1 MVVITTQWFFFF
13 EKALPPP
20 GKTTHS
26 INYLN
31 VILIFPPCA
40 HHNVYVQVKGKL
52 RESVLSVYR
61 MGSGRWI
68 LTDCRCLYSLSYPA
82 SPSCL
87 SWRHQSS
94 LSCCLRWSEFW
105 FYNWQHTGLRNTLTR
120 VCLSILPCWFLTRS
134 PVSPSKKTQLTV
146 FILHAFGLWSWY
158 IIVHLCVS
166 LWAGVCLSLSLYWPW
181 GPCFGMVLAM
191 HEVGRHCVL

>member
-1 MVVITTQWFFFF
+1 MIFLFFF

-61 MGSGRWI
+61 MGSGDWI

-94 LSCCLRWSEFW
+94 LSCCLRWSEFCACW

-120 VCLSILPCWFLTRS
+120 VCLSVYSSVLVPHPLSCKPIKEDPAHCVYPPCIWPLE
-134 PVSPSKKTQLTV
+134 L
-146 FILHAFGLWSWY
+146 
-158 IIVHLCVS
+158 VHLCSLCVS